1 MCWGERYTIE
11 NVQLQGKVHIE
22 EEKHGLP
29 GGPVEAAVVGG
40 VAAEQA
46 YSLHTRP
53 LRPE

>member
-1 MCWGERYTIE
+1 MCRRERYTLE
-11 NVQLQGKVHIE
+11 NVQLQGTVHIE
-22 EEKHGLP
+22 EVKHGLP
-29 GGPVEAAVVGG
+29 GGPVGAAVVGD